1 MPRKGKG
8 QIVSK
13 VELAE
18 FFGIALP
25 SIDHWIRTGCP
36 VKQKGS
42 KGVPWQFNTA
52 DVAYWRECRVREEG
66 TSTDLIDEREL
77 RRRKLLAET
86 QKAELEYAIAKG
98 DVAPVEQFER
108 VMSKAFASVKVNIR
122 NVPNRVV
129 TRLIGETDE
138 TRFKKVLLEEIDQTL
153 LSLSESELVNE
164 DDLEDDEL
172 DE

>member
-1 MPRKGKG
+1 MARTGKG
-8 QIVSK
+8 QIVSRT
-13 VELAE
+13 VLAE
-18 FFGIALP
+18 SFGRSLTT
-25 SIDHWIRTGCP
+25 IDHWVRTGCP
-36 VKQKGS
+36 VVQKGGR
-42 KGVPWQFNTA
+42 GVRWQFNTA
-52 DVAYWRECRVREEG
+52 DVAKWREDKVREEG
-66 TSTDLIDEREL
+66 AGTEIADEKEL

-129 TRLIGETDE
+129 TRLIGETNE